1 MAPDAIGHKH
11 EPSARPGRSDC
22 RQCLL
27 ENIMRMA
34 SGRIGWVRFTLVITV
49 MPGVIATQ
57 GSSLREVQFT
67 TADTV
72 RVTADLH
79 VGPGPRT
86 GPMLL
91 LFHQGG
97 ASARG
102 EYGPIIPRLLSAGYH
117 VLAVDQRSGG
127 DRFDGVNRTMRD
139 LRSRTSSYCDVYA
152 DLEAAL
158 RFVRREGFT
167 GKIVAWGSS
176 YSATLA
182 IRLGADHGDEVAAVV
197 AFSPAGGEPMA
208 GCQPGPMLTRLKVP
222 LLVLRPPAE
231 MELAH
236 VRELA
241 ESLARHGHQLFVP
254 ERGVHGSSMLVAER
268 VGGPVEATWDHV
280 LRFLSRSTQ

>member
-1 MAPDAIGHKH
+1 
-11 EPSARPGRSDC
+11 
-22 RQCLL
+22 
-27 ENIMRMA
+27 MRVVRR
-34 SGRIGWVRFTLVITV
+34 RIPWVRFALVMTV
-49 MPGVIATQ
+49 IPGVMATQ
-57 GSSLREVQFT
+57 GTSPREVQFR

-86 GPMLL
+86 APMLL

-102 EYGPIIPRLLSAGYH
+102 EYGPIIPRLLAAGYH

-127 DRFDGVNRTMRD
+127 DRFDGVNRTMRG
-139 LRSRTSSYCDVYA
+139 LGRSSSSYCEVYH

-231 MELAH
+231 MELDH
-236 VRELA
+236 VRDFA
-241 ESLARHGHQLFVP
+241 DSLARHGHALFVP
-254 ERGVHGSSMLVAER
+254 EHGVHGSSMLVAER
-268 VGGPVEATWDHV
+268 VGAPVEATWDRLLHF
-280 LRFLSRSTQ
+280 LRHSAEPLPDRR